1 MVPTDEGKSQRVRFG
16 VMCACHAVA
25 FALAMAIIGF
35 PEMISEF
42 LLSLLCYSCYLC
54 LREWLQIIYLI
65 SLVISTWNT
74 FVHVFSSN
82 END

>member
-42 LLSLLCYSCYLC
+42 FIKSTLLFMLLMFERVASNYL
-54 LREWLQIIYLI
+54 LDFI
-65 SLVISTWNT
+65 S
-74 FVHVFSSN
+74 
-82 END
+82 D